1 MPDPEQQ
8 NSQPFRQSKQDAENG
23 LGSPL
28 DRLEKHTAKLV
39 ESRTGGSSG
48 GFGPRRFA
56 MMGVEFLGVVLV
68 FAWIGHW
75 LDGKFGWPGYA
86 AITCIVLAVVGELYL
101 QIKLLL
107 TAGKK

>member
-1 MPDPEQQ
+1 MPNPDQQ
-8 NSQPFRQSKQDAENG
+8 DSQPSRQSEQDVGDAAR
-23 LGSPL
+23 SPL

-39 ESRTGGSSG
+39 ASRTAGAAG

-86 AITCIVLAVVGELYL
+86 AITCIVLAVIGELYL
-101 QIKLLL
+101 QIKMLL